1 MRQPNWTWN
10 LLGCILLCLVA
21 GCESTYAYLPST
33 SKTVPAPASG
43 PAAVEEP
50 APGPAAVRP
59 QEPQA
64 GLGQQVQALQERVQ
78 RLEGQVAEMEARK
91 GYPPP
96 SREAVAPARA
106 QEKAAPQVAK
116 ASPAMDK
123 TYEEGLR
130 LYKSKKYGAAREK
143 FNQYLKAQ
151 PQGPRAG
158 DARFYLADS
167 FYLEGH
173 YKDAA
178 AEFQKVVAQ
187 HPQSVLA
194 PAALLRQ
201 AYSYQ
206 KMRQTQNYQNALK
219 QLVQNYPKSPEAK
232 AAKEQLKSR

>member
-1 MRQPNWTWN
+1 MRQPNRTWI
-10 LLGCILLCLVA
+10 LMGSMLLCLVV
-21 GCESTYAYLPST
+21 GCESAYTYIPST
-33 SKTVPAPASG
+33 SKTVPAPAPG

-50 APGPAAVRP
+50 APGPAAARA

-64 GLGQQVQALQERVQ
+64 GLAQQVQALQERVQ
-78 RLEGQVAEMEARK
+78 RLEGQLAELEARK

-96 SREAVAPARA
+96 PREAAAPGQETAGAPA
-106 QEKAAPQVAK
+106 PK
-116 ASPAMDK
+116 ASPAMEK
-123 TYEEGLR
+123 AYAEGLR
-130 LYKSKKYGAAREK
+130 LYKNKKYDAAREK
-143 FNQYLKAQ
+143 FHQYLKGK
-151 PQGPRAG
+151 PQGPRDAE
-158 DARFYLADS
+158 ARFYLADS

-178 AEFQKVVAQ
+178 TEFHKVVAQ

-219 QLVQNYPKSPEAK
+219 QLVQTYPKSPEAK